1 MAPKPKCSA
10 GSRKT
15 IRWFC
20 SSWNPFLFC
29 HSEPHGGALTRRGR
43 ARNLLL
49 KAFQES
55 QKIAPFLKRRT
66 GRSYVHVTPHA
77 PCPSRTSVRYCL
89 VIRIFGPVIILAN
102 ISG

>member
-15 IRWFC
+15 IRWCC
-20 SSWNPFLFC
+20 SSWSLFLFC
-29 HSEPHGGALTRRGR
+29 HSEPHGGALTRRGC

-55 QKIAPFLKRRT
+55 QKIALFLKRRT

-77 PCPSRTSVRYCL
+77 LCPSRRSVRSEEHTSELQSLRHL
-89 VIRIFGPVIILAN
+89 VCRL
-102 ISG
+102 